1 MTLVVLLPS
10 MGTGCIGASS

>member
-10 MGTGCIGASS
+10 MGTGYIGASS